1 MLASAFPQQPPRLLS
16 VFRCG
21 PDSACKGNITLR
33 DSGSALDC
41 APGFGGVLC
50 SSCIKGFRRKKD
62 KQTFRCEQC
71 APNMHRGQ
79 QLVFWAV
86 MLAGSI
92 GLFVLLA
99 SCLSGHQAHED
110 AARIKK
116 LKGLQAQMKI
126 LLSTAQVLRLCS
138 SSFQITIPSPF
149 AELAHSFGLLTF
161 DVLDLEIVPLG
172 CLFDFDFRHKFAA
185 SCAMP
190 LVLVLVIKLVGL
202 GIARRG
208 SATKA
213 LEEASRAWNERNTK
227 WRELLLAHHRYTSWY
242 AYQSVAHLPSRH
254 CTAVANPDFARRTL
268 TRAAPLT

>member
-1 MLASAFPQQPPRLLS
+1 MLASAFPRQPPRLLS

-21 PDSACKGNITLR
+21 PDSACIGNITLR
-33 DSGSALDC
+33 DSGSTLDC

-62 KQTFRCEQC
+62 KKTFRCEQC

-110 AARIKK
+110 AARLKK
-116 LKGLQAQMKI
+116 LKGLQAQLKI
-126 LLSTAQVLRLCS
+126 LLSTAQVLQLCS

-149 AELAHSFGLLTF
+149 AELARSFGLLTF

-185 SCAMP
+185 SCAIP

-208 SATKA
+208 SAAKA
-213 LEEASRAWNERNTK
+213 LEEAFRAWHERTTTG
-227 WRELLLAHHRYTSWY
+227 RELLFANHCQTPWY
-242 AYQSVAHLPSRH
+242 ACIKVSPISRH
-254 CTAVANPDFARRTL
+254 ATAPPLRTQIS
-268 TRAAPLT
+268 RGGR